1 MQRWDQ
7 AFLDLNIYL
16 LTLLLT
22 QFYTLIWSH
31 WSGVINGGLKQGNEL
46 YSESNR
52 SQNIWC
58 VAALVVIEFFTS
70 VSPASWRAA
79 CMGQAWVSS
88 QCVLLCWYF
97 FAPDDFIFMLRVKK
111 STYPLKA
118 QLILMEACIRT
129 LKQSHLMF
137 RSPQQNRMLEDL
149 HVLPL
154 FRFFYEP

>member
-1 MQRWDQ
+1 MPPCAEVRSGFSRPKFPFADDVTHTVLYTDLKSMIGCYKRWFKTRQRARFWIQ
-7 AFLDLNIYL
+7 SV
-16 LTLLLT
+16 TKPPMCCC
-22 QFYTLIWSH
+22 S
-31 WSGVINGGLKQGNEL
+31 
-46 YSESNR
+46 
-52 SQNIWC
+52 
-58 VAALVVIEFFTS
+58 VVIELFTS

-88 QCVLLCWYF
+88 QCALLCWYF
-97 FAPDDFIFMLRVKK
+97 FAPDDFIFMLWVKK
-111 STYPLKA
+111 STYPLKD

-154 FRFFYEP
+154 FRF